1 MPRTTFIA
9 RSLTAICVA
18 TLLAAC
24 SNFGSS
30 TGSVPTAAVG
40 SALPGSLGIH
50 PPVMPKKGQGAW
62 GLSVD
67 DGAAVEGGSN
77 PVACSGPP
85 SACNAYV
92 EKQILR
98 DALST
103 SSGFGAAWAKSTT
116 ALGSLTGFAK
126 AESSGKGTS
135 SAIGDV
141 NIGWEDTFTITSK
154 TLPKGTPVSLTA
166 TLKVTG
172 PAFVCTATG
181 YASLGVSSINT
192 GLSYDEYCSSSPP
205 PVLTATVNGTVGAS
219 FTDGIGMYLYAQAGT
234 SYNGGKIAAG
244 SFKAIYRLDP
254 VTTGV
259 SYKTASGK
267 SYL

>member
-1 MPRTTFIA
+1 MPPTTLIA
-9 RSLTAICVA
+9 RLLTVICAA

-24 SNFGSS
+24 SSFGSS
-30 TGSVPTAAVG
+30 IGNVPPAAGG
-40 SALPGSLGIH
+40 SALLGSREIH
-50 PPVMPKKGQGAW
+50 LPAVPKKGQGAW

-77 PVACSGPP
+77 PIACSGPP

-92 EKQILR
+92 EKHILT
-98 DALST
+98 DSLSA
-103 SSGFGAAWAKSTT
+103 SSGFGAASAKSTT
-116 ALGSLTGFAK
+116 ALGSLTGLTK

-166 TLKVTG
+166 TLQVKG

-181 YASLGVSSINT
+181 YASLGVSSMNT
-192 GLSYDEYCSSSPP
+192 GLSYDEYCSSTPP
-205 PVLTATVNGTVGAS
+205 PVLSATVHGTVGAS

-234 SYNGGKIAAG
+234 SYKGGKIAAG
-244 SFKAIYRLDP
+244 SFKATYHLDP
-254 VTTGV
+254 ATAGV